1 MVDRGFSRLC
11 QRYDS
16 SLGWRLLCHH
26 FLMVDVSF
34 QPKKL
39 TNPDAS
45 QRFAGLLK
53 AANRRLKQFKYFAN
67 IIQNSSL
74 KYLES
79 DMSIACAL
87 INRYQPSI
95 ARSKLEHEEIG
106 AQIMKLREQ
115 KNKMQMVNK
124 YENYIS

>member
-1 MVDRGFSRLC
+1 MVDRGFRDSVGVMRALGLEAVMPSFLDGRRQFSAEEANESRC
-11 QRYDS
+11 I
-16 SLGWRLLCHH
+16 
-26 FLMVDVSF
+26 
-34 QPKKL
+34 
-39 TNPDAS
+39 TNI
-45 QRFAGLLK
+45 RWVVE
-53 AANRRLKQFKYFAN
+53 AANRRLKQFKYFKN
-67 IIQNSSL
+67 TIQNSSL

-95 ARSKLEHEEIG
+95 ARSKLEHEEID

-124 YENYIS
+124 YENYIF